1 MARSSANNIGQ
12 GSRRSNTI
20 SKIIDVIFK
29 IWIFFLKSK
38 ILKEPTFK
46 GAIWGPQKES
56 VATVKLGTS
65 IK

>member
-1 MARSSANNIGQ
+1 M
-12 GSRRSNTI
+12 
-20 SKIIDVIFK
+20 D
-29 IWIFFLKSK
+29 FFLKSK

-56 VATVKLGTS
+56 VATVKLGIS